1 MLHVK
6 RDNLT
11 GTVDDISLH
20 PSSSEP
26 RPLRVLFVTP
36 RYFPHMGGIENHVYQ
51 VARRLAYAG
60 AEVTVLATDPGGK
73 LPTNERPSRCQRTAF
88 VRSWPAKRDYY
99 FASTGISSVIAPGR
113 LGYRSLPIL
122 SYTCC
127 SNGHVFRFTNE
138 DPIRSHIP
146 RWRTLSRLRNA
157 LRGLQIGM
165 LRPLIARAERFGR
178 YSEVRN
184 RVLRRTVASSRK

>member
-73 LPTNERPSRCQRTAF
+73 LPTNERIEGVNIQR

-99 FASTGISSVIAPGR
+99 FAPGISSVIAQGDWD
-113 LGYRSLPIL
+113 IVHCQ
-122 SYTCC
+122 SYHTLVAPMAMF
-127 SNGHVFRFTNE
+127 SALRMK
-138 DPIRSHIP
+138 IP
-146 RWRTLSRLRNA
+146 FVLTFHGGGSSSRLRNA
-157 LRGLQIGM
+157 LRGLQLGC
-165 LRPLIARAERFGR
+165 FDH
-178 YSEVRN
+178 
-184 RVLRRTVASSRK
+184 